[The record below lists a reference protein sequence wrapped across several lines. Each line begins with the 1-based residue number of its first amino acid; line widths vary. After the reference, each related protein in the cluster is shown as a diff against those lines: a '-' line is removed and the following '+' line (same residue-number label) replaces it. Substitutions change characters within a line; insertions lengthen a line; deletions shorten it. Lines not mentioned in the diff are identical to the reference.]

1 MGARFVGETPS
12 KHAKAVGP
20 PSVALVTA
28 PGKGPRPLPLELRG
42 VHVTG
47 ALASLPGKF
56 REYVGYKRYGLNT
69 IELDVKD
76 EGGEIGFR
84 PAGVPLATTVGA
96 TRPFYNPKA
105 LVALAHRNGIYMIGR
120 VVCFQDPKLAQSRP
134 DLAIQRRDG
143 SVWTTGAGLAWVN
156 PYDRRVWDYC
166 VSVAEAAA
174 DAGFDQ
180 IMFDY
185 VRFPSDGDIGNA
197 VYPGKTSVPRGR
209 VIAGFV
215 AYAKKRLEPKG
226 VRVSTALFGLSAT
239 RDLGIGQVPRF
250 ISKYA
255 DTISPM
261 SYPVLYGGGEL
272 GLQSPAQPAGRDGLP
287 DAHGL
292 PPPGEGLARAARAVG
307 AGLELRP
314 RPGSGADR
322 RRAAAGREGIPALE
336 RVGDLHEGR
345 ARPARALTS
354 KAEIRY
360 GASRLAAPARRR
372 RARSGRGR
380 AGGSAAPARTRSPR
394 RRSGSRPRTAAVARR
409 RRPRTVSSS
418 SATLP
423 LEVGPALDR
432 LRLR

>member
-1 MGARFVGETPS
+1 MLYGPMDPNERFRARREANRRRKRRRRAAVLGFLLLVVIALVMGARFVGETPS

-20 PSVALVTA
+20 PSVALATA

-185 VRFPSDGDIGNA
+185 VRFPSDGDIANA

-215 AYAKKRLEPKG
+215 AYAKKRLEAKG

-255 DTISPM
+255 DSISPM

-272 GLQSPAQPAGRDGLP
+272 GLQKPGSQ
-287 DAHGL
+287 
-292 PPPGEGLARAARAVG
+292 PGETVFRTLTDFRRQVKGSRAQLVPWVQDWNYAPEQVLAQIAAARLQG
-307 AGLELRP
+307 AKGYLLWNA
-314 RPGSGADR
+314 SGIYTK
-322 RRAAAGREGIPALE
+322 AAL
-336 RVGDLHEGR
+336 
-345 ARPARALTS
+345 
-354 KAEIRY
+354 
-360 GASRLAAPARRR
+360 APA
-372 RARSGRGR
+372 
-380 AGGSAAPARTRSPR
+380 SAH
-394 RRSGSRPRTAAVARR
+394 
-409 RRPRTVSSS
+409 
-418 SATLP
+418 
-423 LEVGPALDR
+423 LEG
-432 LRLR
+432 